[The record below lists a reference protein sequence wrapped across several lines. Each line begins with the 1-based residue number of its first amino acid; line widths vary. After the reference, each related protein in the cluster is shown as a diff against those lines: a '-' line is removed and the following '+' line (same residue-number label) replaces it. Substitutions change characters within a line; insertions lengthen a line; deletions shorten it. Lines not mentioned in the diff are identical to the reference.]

1 MASPERPDEIKVA
14 EGLRDTAWDHLPT
27 KTREARQLVEVT
39 YWPVGAGVVKLT
51 VKYDPHD
58 TSLNV
63 YTEETVSSTETQ
75 EEGYRAFMHYRGVEL
90 KADTGEVIMYSE
102 NADVRDEYGRII
114 ESPEEVI
121 ETDTEPL
128 SDEWWAEHSLREAAD
143 QPAHHLETDA
153 FYTFNKDKLDYLH
166 GLFDKI

>member
-1 MASPERPDEIKVA
+1 MASPEQPDEIKVA
-14 EGLRDTAWDHLPT
+14 EGLRDIAWDHLPA
-27 KTREARQLVEVT
+27 KTREAQQSVEVT

-51 VKYDPHD
+51 VQYDPHD

-63 YTEETVSSTETQ
+63 DTEETVRSTRTK
-75 EEGYRAFMHYRGVEL
+75 EEGYRAFMYYCGVEL
-90 KADTGEVIMYSE
+90 NADTGEVIMYGE
-102 NADVRDEYGRII
+102 NADVRDECGRII

-128 SDEWWAEHSLREAAD
+128 SDEWLAEHSLREAAD
-143 QPAHHLETDA
+143 QPAHYLETAA
-153 FYTFNKDKLDYLH
+153 FYTFNQEKLDYLQ